1 MFVYSLI
8 FTTFMIVTIFIGP
21 VTYSEPLTLVNSTLI
36 LSNAT
41 FDSINPEFSVSHN
54 SIYATWISNLN
65 PQNSDVMFKKID
77 KNTKLFTN
85 ILDISN
91 TSGISNIIKLRNS
104 EDNVYITWEDKQ
116 PDKWK
121 LLFTKSENNGNKFD
135 NVTNLSNTT
144 GNVHLHDLSSV
155 GKNVFVL
162 WAANVNVSSTNKDIF
177 FRNSHDGGDS
187 FSDTLNLSNDRDD
200 SLDPQMVIN
209 QNGSIIYMAWTEC
222 DTKHDDPIC
231 TISFTR
237 SLDGGNTFTTSKIVS
252 NEILPLE
259 DYEDY
264 SSYNGTVVNAS
275 TNVIFPDVLEN
286 VTAHEEINAIN
297 PTVFTTLD
305 GKRVY
310 VLWEQSIFGKGDSD
324 IFLAVSND
332 YGNSFNSTIN
342 ISNTTGTS
350 RLAHGQLLGEDMYV
364 TWSDTLNTSKTFDVM
379 LRKIDSKNLAGNVI
393 NLSNNSGNS
402 VSPNLLVSN
411 NKIYVTW
418 SDDTN
423 NGSVLLWIGDT
434 SGSPVI
440 KKTLDNGHAQLYSN
454 PLIFDTENKVWIAW
468 TQYDNTNHKIVL
480 LDHEKP

>member
-1 MFVYSLI
+1 
-8 FTTFMIVTIFIGP
+8 MIVIIFIGP
-21 VTYSEPLTLVNSTLI
+21 VTYSEPFTLVNSTLI

-41 FDSINPEFSVSHN
+41 FDSINPEFSVSDN

-65 PQNSDVMFKKID
+65 SQNSDVMFKKID
-77 KNTKLFTN
+77 ENTKLFTS

-162 WAANVNVSSTNKDIF
+162 WAANENVSSTNKDIF
-177 FRNSHDGGDS
+177 FRKSHDWGDS
-187 FSDTLNLSNDRDD
+187 FSDILNLSNDRDD

-237 SLDGGNTFTTSKIVS
+237 SLDGGNTFTTSKSVS
-252 NEILPLE
+252 NEILPLD

-264 SSYNGTVVNAS
+264 SSFNGTVVNAS
-275 TNVIFPDVLEN
+275 SNMIFPDILEN
-286 VTAHEEINAIN
+286 VTVQERINSIN

-310 VLWEQSIFGKGDSD
+310 VLWEQSMFGRGDSE
-324 IFLAVSND
+324 IFLTVSND

-350 RLAHGQLLGEDMYV
+350 RLAHGQLLGEDIYV
-364 TWSDTLNTSKTFDVM
+364 TWSDTLNNSKTFDVM
-379 LRKIDSKNLAGNVI
+379 LRKIDSNNLAGNVI

-402 VSPNLLVSN
+402 VSPYLLVSN

-440 KKTLDNGHAQLYSN
+440 KKALDNGHAKLYSN

>member
-1 MFVYSLI
+1 M
-8 FTTFMIVTIFIGP
+8 FMIAIIFIEP
-21 VTYSEPLTLVNSTLI
+21 VTYSEPYALGNSTLI

-41 FDSINPEFSVSHN
+41 FDSINPEFSVSNN
-54 SIYATWISNLN
+54 SIYAAWISNLN

-77 KNTKLFTN
+77 KNAKLFTS

-104 EDNVYITWEDKQ
+104 EENVYITWEDKQ

-144 GNVHLHDLSSV
+144 GNVHLHDLTSV
-155 GKNVFVL
+155 GKNVFVV
-162 WAANVNVSSTNKDIF
+162 WAANENVSSTNKDIF
-177 FRNSHDGGDS
+177 FRKSQDGGDS
-187 FSDTLNLSNDRDD
+187 FNDTLNLSNDIDD
-200 SLDPQMVIN
+200 SLDPHMAIN
-209 QNGSIIYMAWTEC
+209 QNGSIIYITWTEC

-231 TISFTR
+231 SIAFTS
-237 SLDGGNTFTTSKIVS
+237 SLDRGNTFTTSKIVS
-252 NEILPLE
+252 NKILPLE
-259 DYEDY
+259 GHEGY
-264 SSYNGTVVNAS
+264 SSFNGTVVNAS
-275 TNVIFPDVLEN
+275 SNTIFPHKLEN
-286 VTAHEEINAIN
+286 VTVQERINSIN
-297 PTVFTTLD
+297 PTVFTTLE

-310 VLWEQSIFGKGDSD
+310 VLWEQLIFGKGDSE
-324 IFLAVSND
+324 IFLTVSND
-332 YGNSFNSTIN
+332 YGKSFNSTIN
-342 ISNTTGTS
+342 ISNTSGIS
-350 RLAHGQLLGEDMYV
+350 RLAHGQLLGEDIYV
-364 TWSDTLNTSKTFDVM
+364 TWSDTLNNSKTFDVM

-402 VSPNLLVSN
+402 VSPYLLVSN

-434 SGSPVI
+434 SGSPVM
-440 KKTLDNGHAQLYSN
+440 KKVVGNGQAGVYSN

-468 TQYDNTNHKIVL
+468 TQYDNNNHKIVIL
-480 LDHEKP
+480 YQEKPL

>member
-1 MFVYSLI
+1 
-8 FTTFMIVTIFIGP
+8 
-21 VTYSEPLTLVNSTLI
+21 
-36 LSNAT
+36 
-41 FDSINPEFSVSHN
+41 
-54 SIYATWISNLN
+54 
-65 PQNSDVMFKKID
+65 
-77 KNTKLFTN
+77 
-85 ILDISN
+85 
-91 TSGISNIIKLRNS
+91 
-104 EDNVYITWEDKQ
+104 
-116 PDKWK
+116 
-121 LLFTKSENNGNKFD
+121 
-135 NVTNLSNTT
+135 
-144 GNVHLHDLSSV
+144 VHLHDLSSV
-155 GKNVFVL
+155 AKNVFVL
-162 WAANVNVSSTNKDIF
+162 WAANENVSSTNKDIF
-177 FRNSHDGGDS
+177 FRKSQDEGDS

-209 QNGSIIYMAWTEC
+209 QNGSIIYVVWTEC

-237 SLDGGNTFTTSKIVS
+237 SLDGGNIFTTPKIVS

-264 SSYNGTVVNAS
+264 SSFNGTVVNAS
-275 TNVIFPDVLEN
+275 SNVIFPDVLEN
-286 VTAHEEINAIN
+286 VTVQERINSIN

-310 VLWEQSIFGKGDSD
+310 VLWEQSMFAKGDSE
-324 IFLAVSND
+324 IFLTVSND

-350 RLAHGQLLGEDMYV
+350 RLAHGQLLGEDIYV
-364 TWSDTLNTSKTFDVM
+364 TWSDTLNNSKTFDVM
-379 LRKIDSKNLAGNVI
+379 LRKIDSKNLAENVI

-402 VSPNLLVSN
+402 VSPYLLVSN

-434 SGSPVI
+434 SGSLVI
-440 KKTLDNGHAQLYSN
+440 KKAVDNGQAQVYSN

-468 TQYDNTNHKIVL
+468 TQYDNNNHKIVL

>member
-1 MFVYSLI
+1 
-8 FTTFMIVTIFIGP
+8 MIVTIFIGP
-21 VTYSEPLTLVNSTLI
+21 VTYSEPFTLVNSTLI

-177 FRNSHDGGDS
+177 FRNSHDAGDS

-237 SLDGGNTFTTSKIVS
+237 SLDGGNTFTTSKSVS

-259 DYEDY
+259 DNVDY
-264 SSYNGTVVNAS
+264 SPFNGTIINAS
-275 TNVIFPDVLEN
+275 SNMIFPDVLEN
-286 VTAHEEINAIN
+286 VTVQERLNSIN
-297 PTVFTTLD
+297 PTIFTTLD
-305 GKRVY
+305 GKHVY
-310 VLWEQSIFGKGDSD
+310 VLWEQSMFGKGDSD

-350 RLAHGQLLGEDMYV
+350 RLAHGHLLGEDIYV
-364 TWSDTLNTSKTFDVM
+364 TWSDTQNNSKTFDVM

-402 VSPNLLVSN
+402 VSPYLLVSN
-411 NKIYVTW
+411 SKIYVTW

-440 KKTLDNGHAQLYSN
+440 KKALDNGYAQLYSN

-480 LDHEKP
+480 LDHEKL